1 MPPKALLV
9 VHQQHSDPGRVARVL
24 RERGYEIDL
33 RRVGCGDPLPPTLE
47 DHAAVVVFGGPMSA
61 NDCRLLPFIRAELD
75 WLAVPLAEE
84 KPFLGI
90 CLGAQLL
97 ARQLGGRVGPHPDG
111 WHEIGYF
118 PVRATPCGRDLFPE
132 EQHFYQWHGEGF
144 EAPRCVDLLAAG
156 ERFPNQAFRY
166 GRAYAIQFHPEVT
179 REIMARWTAKAA
191 HRMVLPGAQSRD
203 LHFAGFERHDRGVET
218 WLDRFIDRWL
228 APEEAAAGLALPPR
242 AAAAPA

>member
-1 MPPKALLV
+1 MPKALLV
-9 VHQQHSDPGRVARVL
+9 VHQQHSDPGRVARAL
-24 RERGYEIDL
+24 RARGYEIDL
-33 RRVGCGDPLPPTLE
+33 RRVGCGDPLPVSME
-47 DHAAVVVFGGPMSA
+47 EHDAVVVFGGPMSA

-75 WLAVPLAEE
+75 WLAVPLAEN

-97 ARQLGGRVGPHPDG
+97 ARHLGGAVGPHPEG

-118 PVRATPCGRDLFPE
+118 PVRATPAGRGLFSD

-144 EAPRCVDLLAAG
+144 EPPACVEVLATG
-156 ERFPNQAFRY
+156 DKFPHQAFRY

-179 REIMARWTAKAA
+179 RDIMGRWTSKAA

-203 LHFAGFERHDRGVET
+203 LHFAGHDRHDRGVEA
-218 WLDRFIDRWL
+218 WLDRFMDVWL
-228 APEEAAAGLALPPR
+228 SREAAGQALPAR

>member
-1 MPPKALLV
+1 MPKALLV
-9 VHQQHSDPGRVARVL
+9 VHQQHSDPGRIARVL

-33 RRVGCGDPLPPTLE
+33 RRVGCGDPLPQTLDE
-47 DHAAVVVFGGPMSA
+47 HDAAVVFGGPMSA

-75 WLAVPLAEE
+75 WLAVPLAEN

-97 ARQLGGRVGPHPDG
+97 ARHLGGRVGPHPDG

-118 PVRATPCGRDLFPE
+118 PVRATPAGRGLFPE

-144 EAPRCVDLLAAG
+144 DAPGCVELLATG
-156 ERFPNQAFRY
+156 ENFPHQAFRY

-179 REIMARWTAKAA
+179 RDIMARWTSKAA

-203 LHFAGFERHDRGVET
+203 LHFAGYDRHDCHVET
-218 WLDRFIDRWL
+218 WLNGFVDRWL
-228 APEEAAAGLALPPR
+228 EPKETAAGYALPPR